1 MKNVHPPDGFSIA
14 DPAQIDLGCLQVLMS
29 QNDFGYDLRWNVI
42 SAGIDRGMSTQ
53 IVRRYVDIQLFP
65 ESRYQVPTVV

>member
-14 DPAQIDLGCLQVLMS
+14 DPAQIDLGCLQVLMP
-29 QNDFGYDLRWNVI
+29 QNDFGYDLQWNVI
-42 SAGIDRGMSTQ
+42 SAGIGRGMPTQ

-65 ESRYQVPTVV
+65 ESATRFLTVM